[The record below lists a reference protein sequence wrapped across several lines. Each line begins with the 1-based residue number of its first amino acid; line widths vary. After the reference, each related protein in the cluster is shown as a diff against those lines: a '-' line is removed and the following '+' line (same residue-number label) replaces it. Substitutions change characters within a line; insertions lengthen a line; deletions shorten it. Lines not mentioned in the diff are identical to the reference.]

1 MEVLQD
7 TYKDT
12 KIGRIPKDWEILR
25 LGEVCLKIRDGN
37 YGGSYPKANEF
48 LNSGVPFLTS
58 ASIGGGNFIIKKKIK
73 FISPEKHSE
82 LTKAHIKFGDVLFT
96 NRGANVG
103 SVALVKQELDDANI
117 GPQLT
122 YLRCKLDVI
131 DNQYLFNLMQSNSF
145 QKQVKSLDNGT
156 AMNFFGIGTTKT
168 FKLPIPTL
176 PEQQKIAAILS
187 TVDEQISTTD
197 KIIEKSKEL
206 KKGLMQKLFSE
217 GIGHTE
223 FKDTKIGRIP
233 KDWEMVRLGG
243 HSKLLTG
250 GTPNTKVE
258 EYWDGDIPWMASGD
272 ISKKYIEDVEGRITE
287 LGLQKS
293 AAKFIPVN
301 SIFIALNG
309 QGKTK
314 GTVAISLKE
323 VTCNQS
329 LAAYVLSEKS
339 FIPLFVFFYLTTRY
353 WHLRALAG
361 GDDRAGLNLGL
372 LRTVKCPLP
381 TLPEQQKIAAILSEA
396 DAKIEKEQTQKTQLK
411 TLKKGLMQQLLTGKK
426 RVKV

>member
-12 KIGRIPKDWEILR
+12 KIGRIPKDWEVTQLASICDIIMGQSPSSESYNEDSIGLPLVQGNADIKSRITKPRIYTSQITKISEIGDVIMTVRAPVGAIAKSNIKCCIGRGVCALRVKFINDEFLYQLLIEKEASWVRLEQGSTFTAVNSKDIKTFKIPVPPLPEQQKIAAILSTVDEQISTTDKIIEKSKELKKGLMQKLFSEGIGHTEFKDTKIGRIPKDWEVLR

-103 SVALVKQELDDANI
+103 SVALVHQELDDANI

-131 DNQYLFNLMQSNSF
+131 DNQYLFSLMQSNSF

-168 FKLPIPTL
+168 FKLPIPSL
-176 PEQQKIAAILS
+176 PEQHRIA
-187 TVDEQISTTD
+187 
-197 KIIEKSKEL
+197 
-206 KKGLMQKLFSE
+206 
-217 GIGHTE
+217 
-223 FKDTKIGRIP
+223 
-233 KDWEMVRLGG
+233 
-243 HSKLLTG
+243 
-250 GTPNTKVE
+250 N
-258 EYWDGDIPWMASGD
+258 
-272 ISKKYIEDVEGRITE
+272 
-287 LGLQKS
+287 
-293 AAKFIPVN
+293 
-301 SIFIALNG
+301 
-309 QGKTK
+309 
-314 GTVAISLKE
+314 
-323 VTCNQS
+323 
-329 LAAYVLSEKS
+329 
-339 FIPLFVFFYLTTRY
+339 
-353 WHLRALAG
+353 
-361 GDDRAGLNLGL
+361 
-372 LRTVKCPLP
+372 
-381 TLPEQQKIAAILSEA
+381 ILSEA
-396 DAKIEKEQTQKTQLK
+396 DAKIEKEQTQKSQLEQ
-411 TLKKGLMQQLLTGKK
+411 LKKGLMQQLLTGKK
-426 RVKV
+426 RVNV